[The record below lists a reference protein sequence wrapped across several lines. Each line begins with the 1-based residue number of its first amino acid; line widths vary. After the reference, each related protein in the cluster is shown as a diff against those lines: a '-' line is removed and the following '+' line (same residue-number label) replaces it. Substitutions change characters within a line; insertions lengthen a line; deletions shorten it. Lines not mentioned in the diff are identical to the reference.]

1 MPQQWVLHDIC
12 ILYFGLFKILPMI
25 SLALYNIKGGVG
37 KTAGCVNLAYLAAEQ
52 GYKVLV
58 WDLDPQGSAT
68 FYFNQVAKLKGTLK
82 KVLHSDSSLTD
93 NIHET
98 GFENLDIIPADFS
111 NRELDI
117 VLENTKQAKKK
128 FRSLINQY
136 AGLYD
141 YLFIDCP
148 PGIGALSEAIFA
160 ATDYVV
166 LPTIPTTLSIRTYE
180 MVKEF
185 FNSNQ
190 IDQSRIRCYFSM
202 VDIRKNL
209 HNETLAQYYK
219 NKQFLK
225 NYIPYLSTIEKMG
238 TQVAPVAV
246 FAPSSY
252 AAQCFRDVWKEL
264 KKSIS

>member
-1 MPQQWVLHDIC
+1 MTTI
-12 ILYFGLFKILPMI
+12 
-25 SLALYNIKGGVG
+25 ALYNIKGGVG
-37 KTAGCVNLAYLAAEQ
+37 KTAGCVNLAYLAASL
-52 GYKVLV
+52 GSRVVV

-68 FYFNQVAKLKGTLK
+68 FYFQQAPKLKGGLK
-82 KVLHSDSSLTD
+82 KMLQSETDLTE

-111 NRELDI
+111 NRELDRI
-117 VLENTKQAKKK
+117 LGELKQSKKK
-128 FRSLINQY
+128 FKALANQLE
-136 AGLYD
+136 GLYD

-148 PGIGALSEAIFA
+148 PGIGELSEAIFA
-160 ATDYVV
+160 AADYVV

-180 MVKEF
+180 MVKGF
-185 FNSNQ
+185 F
-190 IDQSRIRCYFSM
+190 DQNGLDASRIKAYFSM

-209 HNETLAQYYK
+209 HNETLEHFYK
-219 NKQFLK
+219 NKQFLR

-238 TQVAPVAV
+238 IQVAPVAA

-252 AAQCFRDVWKEL
+252 AAQCFREVWKEL

>member
-1 MPQQWVLHDIC
+1 MTTI
-12 ILYFGLFKILPMI
+12 
-25 SLALYNIKGGVG
+25 ALYNIKGGVG

-52 GYKVLV
+52 GSRVIV

-68 FYFNQVAKLKGTLK
+68 YYFQQTAKLKGGLK
-82 KVLHSDSSLTD
+82 KMLQSETDLTE

-111 NRELDI
+111 NRELDHI
-117 VLENTKQAKKK
+117 LGELKQSKKK
-128 FRSLINQY
+128 FKALVNQLE
-136 AGLYD
+136 GLYD

-148 PGIGALSEAIFA
+148 PGIGTLSEAIFA
-160 ATDYVV
+160 AADYVV

-180 MVKEF
+180 MVKAF
-185 FNSNQ
+185 F
-190 IDQSRIRCYFSM
+190 DQNGLDATRIKVYFSM

-238 TQVAPVAV
+238 IQVAPVAV

>member
-1 MPQQWVLHDIC
+1 
-12 ILYFGLFKILPMI
+12 MI
-25 SLALYNIKGGVG
+25 SIALYNIKGGVG

-52 GYKVLV
+52 GKKVIL
-58 WDLDPQGSAT
+58 WDMDPQGAASY
-68 FYFNQVAKLKGTLK
+68 YFKQTAKLKGGVK
-82 KVLHSDSSLTD
+82 KMLQAEISLSD

-98 GFENLDIIPADFS
+98 GIENLDIIPADFS
-111 NRELDI
+111 NRELDVI
-117 VLENTKQAKKK
+117 LTGIKQSKRK
-128 FRSLINQY
+128 FKTLINQLE
-136 AGLYD
+136 GLYD

-148 PGIGALSEAIFA
+148 PGIGPLSEAIFA
-160 ATDYVV
+160 AADYIV

-180 MVKEF
+180 MVKGF
-185 FNSNQ
+185 FEANNL
-190 IDQSRIRCYFSM
+190 DAERIRCYFSM

-219 NKQFLK
+219 SKHFLK

-264 KKSIS
+264 KKSFS

>member
-1 MPQQWVLHDIC
+1 MTTI
-12 ILYFGLFKILPMI
+12 
-25 SLALYNIKGGVG
+25 ALYNMKGGVG

-52 GYKVLV
+52 GKKVAV

-68 FYFNQVAKLKGTLK
+68 FYFQQSPRLKGGFK
-82 KVLHSDSSLTD
+82 KMLQAEVDVAE
-93 NIHET
+93 NIHVT
-98 GFENLDIIPADFS
+98 GIDNLDLIPADFA
-111 NRELDI
+111 NRNLDT
-117 VLENTKQAKKK
+117 LLNDLKQAKRK
-128 FRSLINQY
+128 FKGLLNQLE
-136 AGLYD
+136 GVYD

-148 PGIGALSEAIFA
+148 PGIGTLSEAIFA
-160 ATDYVV
+160 SADYVV
-166 LPTIPTTLSIRTYE
+166 LPTIPTTLSIRTYD

-185 FNSNQ
+185 FEQN
-190 IDQSRIRCYFSM
+190 DLDAGRIRCYFSM

-209 HNETLAQYYK
+209 HNDTLAQYYR

-238 TQVAPVAV
+238 TQLAPVAL

-264 KKSIS
+264 KKSLD

>member
-1 MPQQWVLHDIC
+1 MTTI
-12 ILYFGLFKILPMI
+12 
-25 SLALYNIKGGVG
+25 ALYNIKGGVG

-52 GYKVLV
+52 GSRVVV
-58 WDLDPQGSAT
+58 WDLDPQGSAS
-68 FYFNQVAKLKGTLK
+68 FYFQQTAKLKGSIK
-82 KVLHSDSSLTD
+82 KMLHADLDLSD

-98 GFENLDIIPADFS
+98 GLENLDIIPADFS
-111 NRELDI
+111 NRDLDVILGEL
-117 VLENTKQAKKK
+117 KQAKKK
-128 FRSLINQY
+128 FKALANQLE
-136 AGLYD
+136 GLYD

-148 PGIGALSEAIFA
+148 PGIGPLSEAIFSLA
-160 ATDYVV
+160 DYVV

-180 MVKEF
+180 MARGF
-185 FNSNQ
+185 FEQNGL
-190 IDQSRIRCYFSM
+190 DPSRIRAYFSM

-209 HNETLAQYYK
+209 HNEILAQHYR
-219 NKQFLK
+219 NRQFLK

-252 AAQCFRDVWKEL
+252 AAQCFREVWKEL